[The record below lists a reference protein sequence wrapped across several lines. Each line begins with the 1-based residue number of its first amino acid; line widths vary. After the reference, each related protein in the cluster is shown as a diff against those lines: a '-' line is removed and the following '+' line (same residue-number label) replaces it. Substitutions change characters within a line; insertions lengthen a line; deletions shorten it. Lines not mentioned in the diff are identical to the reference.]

1 MELSKILVLADES
14 ANWKIAGLRQLDR
27 LALAVNEFAESRKV
41 ESKVDIIVFWKPE
54 IAVEERW
61 MPRDSRLGR
70 CELIF
75 ALERDRPGRAGLTR
89 VLSTRLLVN
98 RSGLANFISIAPVLE
113 RQTLIVDAV
122 ELWQK
127 LARLFA
133 DVCRD
138 AGGTGPI
145 TGWRYVVEPREIARW
160 ERWFLRDTGKR
171 QDGFVSRFLNRPI
184 SRAISRRLLKSSIT
198 PNAWTLSIL
207 VIPIA
212 GFVSLRR
219 GDYLGFVSGAAL
231 FQIYSI
237 LDGCDG
243 EIARARYLESD
254 RGRRFDTLCDVFGSV
269 LFAIGLGLGLYH
281 LYRTDSHNWLYLG
294 EGIFCALIIAAN
306 EWLLTNPKIDAG
318 FTSGALTETLYMR
331 HRALIER
338 SGLLF
343 LGEKLVWWLFQLTK
357 RDVAIFLF
365 LLLVIAGRPKWIL
378 HLWISVSAVSLLL
391 AVISRLRA
399 RADRFR
405 VLSPGSR
412 S

>member
-14 ANWKIAGLRQLDR
+14 ANWKIAGWRQLDR
-27 LALAVNEFAESRKV
+27 LALAVNEFAESRKL
-41 ESKVDIIVFWKPE
+41 ESKIDIIVFWKPE

-70 CELIF
+70 CELNF
-75 ALERDRPGRAGLTR
+75 ALERDRRGRAGLTR
-89 VLSTRLLVN
+89 VLSTRLLVS
-98 RSGLANFISIAPVLE
+98 RSALANFISIAPVLE
-113 RQTLIVDAV
+113 RKTLIVDAV

-133 DVCRD
+133 DICRD
-138 AGGTGPI
+138 AGETGRI
-145 TGWRYVVEPREIARW
+145 AGWRYVAEPREIARC
-160 ERWFLRDTGKR
+160 ERWFLRDTGKT

-184 SRAISRRLLKSSIT
+184 SRAISRRLLKSSVT

-207 VIPIA
+207 VLPIA
-212 GFVSLRR
+212 GFAFLRR

-243 EIARARYLESD
+243 EIARAKYLESD
-254 RGRRFDTLCDVFGSV
+254 HGRRFDTLCDVFGSV
-269 LFAIGLGLGLYH
+269 LFAIGIGLGLYQLH
-281 LYRTDSHNWLYLG
+281 QTNSHNWLYLG
-294 EGIFCALIIAAN
+294 EGIFCALVIAAN
-306 EWLLTNPKIDAG
+306 ELLLRNPKIESN
-318 FTSGALTETLYMR
+318 FTPGMLTETLYLR
-331 HRALIER
+331 HRSLIQR

-343 LGEKLVWWLFQLTK
+343 LGEKSVWWLFQLTK

-365 LLLVIAGRPKWIL
+365 LLLAIAGRPQWIL
-378 HLWISVSAVSLLL
+378 HLWIVVSTVSLLL
-391 AVISRLRA
+391 VVIARLRA

-405 VLSPGSR
+405 VSSPSSR